1 VSKIKI
7 IALGRDKDEWIST
20 GCAHYTKLLSRWVR
34 IDWRIISNSKIPS
47 SLSPAEIMIA
57 EAELIANEL
66 PPRGLIVLTDSG
78 RQFDSIAFS
87 KELQKWQTNFGAE
100 LTFLIGG
107 AYGLDSTILDR
118 ANVILSLSS
127 LTFSHQLVR
136 LVLAEQLYRGF
147 AILNGTDYHK

>member
-1 VSKIKI
+1 MSKIKI
-7 IALGRDKDEWIST
+7 IALGRDKDEWVSA

-34 IDWRIISNSKIPS
+34 LDWRIINNNKIPS
-47 SLSPAEIMIA
+47 SLSPAEIMKA

-66 PPRGLIVLTDSG
+66 PTRGLIALADSG
-78 RQFDSIAFS
+78 RQFDSIEFPG
-87 KELQKWQTNFGAE
+87 ELQKWQTNFGAE

-107 AYGLDSTILDR
+107 AYGIDRTLLSKADST
-118 ANVILSLSS
+118 LSLSP

-147 AILNGTDYHK
+147 SILNGTDYHK